1 MAAAARGRLDG
12 VSPDGASSLRSS
24 LASLRTLVAPDGIS
38 QMLLDAELAC
48 ASEKQAGSRWLASGC
63 RAMGVAYVLL
73 GRPQE
78 AITVLR
84 EGLLLLRDQPELAHV
99 RVACLGYL
107 TFAAAE
113 LGDRRDL
120 QRWAVEATWLV
131 GEAHLDETP
140 GANVAYAAG
149 AIAYQQR
156 GDHMGAERQLERV
169 RRLRRHLRA
178 ATWVE
183 ADVSLRCAGISLDLG
198 DPGGA
203 VEFAQ
208 IAGDALQGYPDG
220 GTLPD
225 RLRRLE
231 DRIRRGQDYSLTSA
245 ELRVLSFL
253 PTHHSLQEIAD
264 RLYLARPTVK
274 THVASIYDKL
284 GVAGRSEAVQSID
297 RLGLGSTPAG
307 VTTPDQDLH
316 RTGGANPRPV
326 AWG

>member
-12 VSPDGASSLRSS
+12 VSPDGTSSLRSS

-38 QMLLDAELAC
+38 QMLLDAEFAY
-48 ASEKQAGSRWLASGC
+48 ASERQAGSRWLARGC

-78 AITVLR
+78 AIAVLR
-84 EGLLLLRDQPELAHV
+84 EGLPLLRDQPELAHV

-131 GEAHLDETP
+131 GEAHLDETR
-140 GANVAYAAG
+140 GANVASSGGARLPSSVVTTWGPSASSSGSGGCAG
-149 AIAYQQR
+149 TFARPR
-156 GDHMGAERQLERV
+156 GWRPM
-169 RRLRRHLRA
+169 
-178 ATWVE
+178 
-183 ADVSLRCAGISLDLG
+183 SRCAA
-198 DPGGA
+198 PGSA
-203 VEFAQ
+203 
-208 IAGDALQGYPDG
+208 
-220 GTLPD
+220 
-225 RLRRLE
+225 
-231 DRIRRGQDYSLTSA
+231 STSA
-245 ELRVLSFL
+245 TLAAPLIRADRGGCAAWVSRRRSGSRPGSGVSRIELGEDGITASPRPRLRVLSFL

-274 THVASIYDKL
+274 THVASIYEKL

-297 RLGLGSTPAG
+297 RLGLGSTAAG
-307 VTTPDQDLH
+307 VTTPDPDLH
-316 RTGGANPRPV
+316 RTGGANPRAV
-326 AWG
+326 ASG